1 MTTIAIVRALAR
13 LAIVAGIGS
22 AAGVLAQPVEERYKN
37 PSNWLSYDRDNT
49 GQRYS
54 ELSQINREN
63 VSKLVPKWVF
73 QFSQLQLRT
82 ESTPLV
88 RDGVMYLTAGGVR
101 AFALDATTG
110 TRIWR
115 FDYPYRQGEGRQDP
129 NWSRGFGISG
139 NRLLMGTPDCQMIAL
154 DSRSGAMLWRSPI
167 TADQPCFGSA
177 GAPII
182 AKDRAMIGIR
192 GGDTGRIR
200 GYLDAFNVETGS
212 REWRFYTIPAPG
224 EPGSETW
231 PDTDTW
237 KVGGGAPWT
246 SGTYDPELDLLYW
259 PTGNPGPKD
268 FDGRDRE
275 GDNLY
280 TASLLAL
287 RPDDGELVWHFQF
300 TPHDEHDWDANQTPV
315 LVDREWNGERR
326 KLVAHPNRNG
336 FLYVLDRETGEF
348 LQGTEF
354 AEQNWSDG
362 FTAEGR
368 PLVKSEAI
376 PNPTG
381 AHACPDIHG
390 GTNWQAPAYNRGTG
404 LLYVV
409 SRDACGVYFRTGH
422 SIDHIESGADNFL
435 RAIELA
441 GGSIR
446 WEIPMYGVENREVTF
461 AGAMTTAGGLVFFS
475 SRAGNFMAA
484 DAVSGKIL
492 WRFNTGGSIRASPV
506 TFVAQ
511 GKQYVAIT
519 TKAGVFAFGLQ
530 D

>member
-1 MTTIAIVRALAR
+1 MHTLPTVLR
-13 LAIVAGIGS
+13 LAYLAIF
-22 AAGVLAQPVEERYKN
+22 AATVSTVSVSAQPLEERYRN

-54 ELSQINREN
+54 ELNQINRDN
-63 VSKLVPKWVF
+63 VSELVPKWVF

-88 RDGVMYLTAGGVR
+88 RNGVMYLTAGGVR
-101 AFALDATTG
+101 AFALDAATG
-110 TRIWR
+110 TRVWR
-115 FDYPYRQGEGRQDP
+115 FDYPFGPGAGRQVP
-129 NWSRGFGISG
+129 NWNRGFGISG
-139 NRLLMGTPDCQMIAL
+139 NRLFMGTPDCHLIAL

-167 TADQPCFGSA
+167 TANQPCFGSS

-182 AKDRAMIGIR
+182 AKDRVMIGIR
-192 GGDTGRIR
+192 GGDSGQIR
-200 GYLDAFNVETGS
+200 GHLDAFNVETGA
-212 REWRFYTIPAPG
+212 REWRFHTIPAPG
-224 EPGSETW
+224 EAGSETW
-231 PDTDTW
+231 PDTETW
-237 KVGGGAPWT
+237 KVGGGATWT

-268 FDGRDRE
+268 FDGRDRV

-287 RPDDGELVWHFQF
+287 RPDDGELEWHFQF

-315 LVDREWNGERR
+315 LVDRVWNGEQR
-326 KLVAHPNRNG
+326 KLVVHPNRNG
-336 FLYVLDRETGEF
+336 FVYVLDRHTGEF
-348 LQGTEF
+348 LAGTEF
-354 AEQNWSDG
+354 AKQNWSDG
-362 FTAEGR
+362 FTPDGR
-368 PLVKSEAI
+368 PLARPEAA
-376 PNPTG
+376 PSPTG
-381 AHACPDIHG
+381 AYVCPDIHG
-390 GTNWQAPAYNRGTG
+390 GTNWQAPTYHPGTG

-435 RAIELA
+435 RAIDLA
-441 GGSIR
+441 TGRIR
-446 WEIPMYGVENREVTF
+446 WEIPMLGVENREVTF
-461 AGAMTTAGGLVFFS
+461 AGAMATAGGLVFFS

-492 WRFNTGGSIRASPV
+492 WQFNTGGSIRASPV

-511 GKQYVAIT
+511 GTQYVAVT
-519 TKAGVFAFGLQ
+519 TKAGVFAFGLHN
-530 D
+530 